1 MDQIITVPFGYL
13 LDWLYRFT
21 SSYGVSLILFAIVVQ
36 LVLVPISAKSKKSMM
51 KMTRLQP
58 KIQEIQRK
66 YANDKQKQNEAIQ
79 KLQQEEGASMGCGG
93 CLWSL
98 VPMLI
103 LIPLYSVVRQ
113 PITYMLHQSAEMTA
127 EIVNVIKGAAPELFS
142 NSFYDQMVA
151 AANIPNFADTIREAL
166 PEIGDAVLNGVNFNF
181 LGINLGAIPDI
192 NVFGEAWKWDWAHI
206 GAALLPVL
214 SAGQQV
220 LSVKL
225 SQRANN
231 SVITDENGIEDKE
244 TAKNSQA
251 NQTSKMMT
259 WMMPIITLW
268 IGYSMPGAM
277 SLYWLAGGLAR
288 MVEDLLLTKHYRKV
302 YDAEDAARLEKYKA
316 EQALEEEKERQRAQR
331 RAENPDGITE
341 NTSKKKLQKKQ
352 QQAEDAARAAAAK
365 EYAAK
370 KGMPVEEDGAEKQTL
385 SGIPERPNCKG
396 RAYDPNRYSQTNTE
410 E

>member
-1 MDQIITVPFGYL
+1 
-13 LDWLYRFT
+13 
-21 SSYGVSLILFAIVVQ
+21 
-36 LVLVPISAKSKKSMM
+36 
-51 KMTRLQP
+51 
-58 KIQEIQRK
+58 
-66 YANDKQKQNEAIQ
+66 
-79 KLQQEEGASMGCGG
+79 MGCGG

-103 LIPLYSVVRQ
+103 LIPLYSVVRE
-113 PITYMLHQSAEMTA
+113 PITYMLHQSADTAA
-127 EIVNVIKGAAPELFS
+127 EIIAVIKGAAPELFS

-181 LGINLGAIPDI
+181 LGINLGAIPSI
-192 NVFGEAWKWDWAHI
+192 NVFSEAWKWDWAHI

-231 SVITDENGIEDKE
+231 SVITDENGMEDKE
-244 TAKNSQA
+244 TAQNSQA

-288 MVEDLLLTKHYRKV
+288 MVEDLILTKHYRKV

-352 QQAEDAARAAAAK
+352 QQAEDAARAAAAR

-370 KGMPVEEDGAEKQTL
+370 KGMATEEDGGEKQTL
-385 SGIPERPNCKG
+385 SGIPDRPNCKG